1 MPSPIGHALGA
12 LAIGY
17 AVSRT
22 SGRDDGAPEVGA
34 VRWREAALFVG
45 AGLAPDLDLLA
56 GIHSQYTHSVGA
68 VAVVLAATWLLTG
81 GRNLRLA
88 LAVAL
93 AYASHPL
100 LDWLGQDG
108 TPPYGVMLLWPFDS
122 AFHHSGLDIFRG
134 ISRRYW
140 LPNFL
145 AHNLAAVA
153 WEILILAP
161 AALAAC
167 VGRRRCRPRR
177 RTEGRNCQ
185 SPGME
190 RKS

>member
-12 LAIGY
+12 LAAGY
-17 AVSRT
+17 AASRT
-22 SGRDDGAPEVGA
+22 SGRDENSRETRATP
-34 VRWREAALFVG
+34 WREAAAFIG
-45 AGLAPDLDLLA
+45 AGLLPDLDLIA

-68 VAVVLAATWLLTG
+68 VAVVLAVTWLVTR
-81 GRNLRLA
+81 GRDLRFA
-88 LAVAL
+88 VAVAL

-108 TPPYGVMLLWPFDS
+108 TTPYGVMLLWPFDS
-122 AFHHSGLDIFRG
+122 SFHHSGLDVFRG

-140 LPNFL
+140 LPGFV

-153 WEILILAP
+153 WEMLILAP
-161 AALAAC
+161 PALAAC
-167 VGRRRCRPRR
+167 VGRRRCRSRQG
-177 RTEGRNCQ
+177 TDGRNCHA
-185 SPGME
+185 PEAE